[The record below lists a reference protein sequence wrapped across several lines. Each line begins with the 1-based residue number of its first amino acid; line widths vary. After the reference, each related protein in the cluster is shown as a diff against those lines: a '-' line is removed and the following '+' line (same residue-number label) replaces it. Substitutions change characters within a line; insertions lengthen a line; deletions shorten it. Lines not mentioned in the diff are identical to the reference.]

1 MISFLIIFKIYNE
14 KYIKIFL
21 YHCYSLCQYSNFKI
35 VFQKYLYRNYLG
47 YKIVMNLFKII
58 YWDILYFLIINF
70 RLI

>member
-35 VFQKYLYRNYLG
+35 VFQS
-47 YKIVMNLFKII
+47 I
-58 YWDILYFLIINF
+58 YTEITLVIKL
-70 RLI
+70 L